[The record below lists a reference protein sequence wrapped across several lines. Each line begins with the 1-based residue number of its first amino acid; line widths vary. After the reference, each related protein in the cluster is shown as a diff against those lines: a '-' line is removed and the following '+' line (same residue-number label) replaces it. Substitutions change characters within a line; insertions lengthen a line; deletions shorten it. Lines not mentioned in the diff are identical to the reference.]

1 MKRIIMEQSDLDL
14 LHTVPPY
21 HLQSLVKLRHMP
33 IASKGQ
39 DSVTPAKTSVS
50 TTTIPDIARYL
61 FEDASI
67 HEAIRGLNETEG
79 LILRELVACGGR
91 ANSRDLA
98 LYFAISGGG
107 GEASAITEHS
117 GGVFPKPHPHRPF

>member
-61 FEDASI
+61 FEHASI
-67 HEAIRGLNETEG
+67 HEARRGLHETEG
-79 LILRELVACGGR
+79 LILHELVAGAGR
-91 ANSRDLA
+91 ASSRDRA
-98 LYFAISGGG
+98 WSFAM
-107 GEASAITEHS
+107 
-117 GGVFPKPHPHRPF
+117 GGVDHAVRGAGSEPSAL

>member
-39 DSVTPAKTSVS
+39 DSVTPAKTSAS
-50 TTTIPDIARYL
+50 TTTIPDIARYH
-61 FEDASI
+61 FEHASI
-67 HEAIRGLNETEG
+67 HEAIRGLHETEG
-79 LILRELVACGGR
+79 LILREWVACGCS
-91 ANSRDLA
+91 ATSSA
-98 LYFAISGGG
+98 LPSYFAM
-107 GEASAITEHS
+107 
-117 GGVFPKPHPHRPF
+117 